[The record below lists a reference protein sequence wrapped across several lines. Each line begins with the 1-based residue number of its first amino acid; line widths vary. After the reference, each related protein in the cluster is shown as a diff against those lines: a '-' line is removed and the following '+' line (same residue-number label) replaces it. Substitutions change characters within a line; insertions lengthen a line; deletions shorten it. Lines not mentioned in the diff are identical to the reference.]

1 MPGWGPRTEFDAVGP
16 GIDPE
21 AEFDYPALLTSD
33 QIDAI
38 VAFERNL

>member
-1 MPGWGPRTEFDAVGP
+1 MPGFGPRVESDAVGP
-16 GIDPE
+16 GVDPDLE
-21 AEFDYPALLTSD
+21 TLYPATLTSD